1 MARGMIFDIEEFG
14 IYDGPGI
21 RCVIFLKGCPL
32 RCRWCHNPEGLNMR
46 HERMVAHERCLH
58 CGACDAVCPSKG
70 KCIACGA
77 CVRAC
82 PGGLIELCGKSV
94 APEDVAKRVRGV
106 SRLLKMN
113 GGGITFTGGEVL
125 MQPDFAIETR
135 RLLPDMHA
143 AIETSGYAAPETF
156 HAVANEMDLIMMDV
170 KHTDAKAHSAWT
182 GVDNSPIYNN
192 LQGLKSSGKP
202 FIIRVPL
209 IPGVND
215 SPQNM
220 YATAQWLDGAKSL
233 LRVELLKYNKAAGA
247 KYARLGI
254 EYSPGFDEN
263 AEPHVYTKPFT
274 DKGIEVLVC

>member
-192 LQGLKSSGKP
+192 LQWLKSSGKP

>member
-46 HERMVAHERCLH
+46 HERMVARERCLH

-182 GVDNSPIYNN
+182 GVDNSHIYNN
-192 LQGLKSSGKP
+192 LQWLKSSGKP

>member
-46 HERMVAHERCLH
+46 HERMVARERCLH

-113 GGGITFTGGEVL
+113 GGGITLTGGEVL

-192 LQGLKSSGKP
+192 LQWLKSSGKP